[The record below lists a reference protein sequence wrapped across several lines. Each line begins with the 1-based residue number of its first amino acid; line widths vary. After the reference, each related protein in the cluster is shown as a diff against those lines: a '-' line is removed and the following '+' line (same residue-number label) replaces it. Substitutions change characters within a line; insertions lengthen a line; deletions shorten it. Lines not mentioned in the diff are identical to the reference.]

1 MKITDIKLQVKRQGR
16 FSIYADG
23 KYAFSLSDWQLAK
36 SGIKIGLEID
46 KADLNKLKHES
57 DFGKIYDRT
66 LMWLSLRPRSE
77 WEIDEYLKR
86 KTDDPQTIK
95 EIKQKIVEINQVND
109 LKFAESWVSSRRSLK
124 NTSKYRLTQE
134 LRQKRVSQDVI
145 SQVLADD
152 EVTDQETLKKLIIK
166 KSSQSR
172 YKDEDKLIAYLARQG
187 FRYDDIKQALK
198 QSAES

>member
-1 MKITDIKLQVKRQGR
+1 
-16 FSIYADG
+16 
-23 KYAFSLSDWQLAK
+23 
-36 SGIKIGLEID
+36 
-46 KADLNKLKHES
+46 
-57 DFGKIYDRT
+57 
-66 LMWLSLRPRSE
+66 
-77 WEIDEYLKR
+77 
-86 KTDDPQTIK
+86 
-95 EIKQKIVEINQVND
+95 
-109 LKFAESWVSSRRSLK
+109 
-124 NTSKYRLTQE
+124 
-134 LRQKRVSQDVI
+134 VSQDVI